1 MFLKPEKLQHHSN
14 EGKRTEKKK
23 GRGVGKEEK
32 RERKKKTMVA
42 LLGFIMATLAEK
54 ELLDTKGPFGGNV
67 IKNPARYIRPKIRK
81 VFDKINKLA
90 SI

>member
-32 RERKKKTMVA
+32 REREREKKKKTMVA

-54 ELLDTKGPFGGNV
+54 KLLDAKGPFGGNV
-67 IKNPARYIRPKIRK
+67 IKNSARYIRPKILK
-81 VFDKINKLA
+81 T
-90 SI
+90 

>member
-32 RERKKKTMVA
+32 REREREREKKKTMVA

-54 ELLDTKGPFGGNV
+54 KLLDAKGPFGGNV
-67 IKNPARYIRPKIRK
+67 IKNPARYIRPKILK
-81 VFDKINKLA
+81 T
-90 SI
+90 